1 MSYTVE
7 PSFHDKKNGDTKL
20 SACVW
25 QCEKQQTEFD
35 TKYGITTKCKRKQ
48 ESRALRPGGSPA
60 AELGGIHPFVLGC
73 WKSWRSVV
81 LTNYSNR

>member
-1 MSYTVE
+1 VRPLLKIY
-7 PSFHDKKNGDTKL
+7 KKKTLSTTCKKRDTKL

-73 WKSWRSVV
+73 WKSW
-81 LTNYSNR
+81 